1 MPASRAAR
9 TSTTAFMKRLE
20 RSDSLG
26 RAADEMAKPVGA
38 LLGDG
43 PVSDALRGRPL
54 GHALHPVL
62 VQVPIGAVLSAAVLD
77 VVQGRSAQ
85 SQSRLLMGVA
95 WVSLAPA
102 ALSGW
107 AEGVHADER
116 TQRVGIAHAGLN
128 ATAAMASALSY
139 LARRRGWSPAAAAL
153 TGVAAA
159 ALSAGGV
166 LGGHMSLVRK
176 YASHD
181 QPSDSEGVTRAR
193 FEAA

>member
-1 MPASRAAR
+1 MRASRAAR
-9 TSTTAFMKRLE
+9 TSTTAFMERLE
-20 RSDSLG
+20 RSETLG

-62 VQVPIGAVLSAAVLD
+62 A
-77 VVQGRSAQ
+77 R
-85 SQSRLLMGVA
+85 
-95 WVSLAPA
+95 
-102 ALSGW
+102 
-107 AEGVHADER
+107 VHAGER
-116 TQRVGIAHAGLN
+116 TQRVGIDHAGLN
-128 ATAAMASALSY
+128 AT
-139 LARRRGWSPAAAAL
+139 AAL

-181 QPSDSEGVTRAR
+181 QPSDSEGVTRGR

>member
-9 TSTTAFMKRLE
+9 TSTTAFLERLE
-20 RSDSLG
+20 RIDSLG
-26 RAADEMAKPVGA
+26 QAANEMAKPVGA

-62 VQVPIGAVLSAAVLD
+62 A
-77 VVQGRSAQ
+77 R
-85 SQSRLLMGVA
+85 
-95 WVSLAPA
+95 
-102 ALSGW
+102 
-107 AEGVHADER
+107 VHACER

-181 QPSDSEGVTRAR
+181 QPSDSEGVTRGR

>member
-1 MPASRAAR
+1 MRASRAAR
-9 TSTTAFMKRLE
+9 TSTTAFMERLE
-20 RSDSLG
+20 QSESLG
-26 RAADEMAKPVGA
+26 RAADEMAKPMGA

-62 VQVPIGAVLSAAVLD
+62 A
-77 VVQGRSAQ
+77 R
-85 SQSRLLMGVA
+85 
-95 WVSLAPA
+95 
-102 ALSGW
+102 
-107 AEGVHADER
+107 VHAGER

-153 TGVAAA
+153 TGVAAL

-181 QPSDSEGVTRAR
+181 QPSDSEGVTRGR

>member
-1 MPASRAAR
+1 MRASRAAR
-9 TSTTAFMKRLE
+9 TSTTAFMERLE
-20 RSDSLG
+20 RSETLG

-95 WVSLAPA
+95 WMSLAPA

-107 AEGVHADER
+107 AEWVHADER

-153 TGVAAA
+153 TGVAAL

-181 QPSDSEGVTRAR
+181 QPSDSEGVTRGR

>member
-9 TSTTAFMKRLE
+9 TSTTAFLERLE
-20 RSDSLG
+20 RIDSLG
-26 RAADEMAKPVGA
+26 QAADEMAKPVGA

-62 VQVPIGAVLSAAVLD
+62 A
-77 VVQGRSAQ
+77 R
-85 SQSRLLMGVA
+85 
-95 WVSLAPA
+95 
-102 ALSGW
+102 
-107 AEGVHADER
+107 VHAGERSPKR

-181 QPSDSEGVTRAR
+181 QPSDSEGVTRGR

>member
-9 TSTTAFMKRLE
+9 TSTTAFMERLE
-20 RSDSLG
+20 RSETLG
-26 RAADEMAKPVGA
+26 RAVDEMAKPVGA

-85 SQSRLLMGVA
+85 SQSRLLMDVA

-107 AEGVHADER
+107 AEWVHADER
-116 TQRVGIAHAGLN
+116 TQRVGIAHACLN

-139 LARRRGWSPAAAAL
+139 LARRRGWPPAAAAL

-181 QPSDSEGVTRAR
+181 QPSDSEGVTRGR

>member
-1 MPASRAAR
+1 MPAAHAAT
-9 TSTTAFMKRLE
+9 TSTTAFMERLE
-20 RSDSLG
+20 QSESLG
-26 RAADEMAKPVGA
+26 RAADEMAKPMGA

-62 VQVPIGAVLSAAVLD
+62 A
-77 VVQGRSAQ
+77 R
-85 SQSRLLMGVA
+85 
-95 WVSLAPA
+95 
-102 ALSGW
+102 
-107 AEGVHADER
+107 VHAGER

-176 YASHD
+176 YASLD
-181 QPSDSEGVTRAR
+181 QPSDSEGVTRGG